1 MKINICSRRRG
12 GDRDTREETEEE
24 CLELIKKNKE
34 NRSARPLK
42 GNGDRSGV
50 E

>member
-24 CLELIKKNKE
+24 CLKLMKKNKE
-34 NRSARPLK
+34 NRSAGQIDIQNK
-42 GNGDRSGV
+42 
-50 E
+50 EEC

>member
-1 MKINICSRRRG
+1 LEINICRRRRG

-34 NRSARPLK
+34 NRPAGQIDIQSKEER
-42 GNGDRSGV
+42 
-50 E
+50 

>member
-1 MKINICSRRRG
+1 LKINIRSRRRG

-34 NRSARPLK
+34 NRPA
-42 GNGDRSGV
+42 GQIDIRSK
-50 E
+50 EEC